1 MTGIIKRERGPRVR
15 GLGWPMRDLFG
26 ELFEAAGWD
35 AEQHSL
41 TGAFVPPIDI
51 SEDENGL
58 ALAVEL
64 PGIARED
71 LDVRI
76 EDGVLIIHG
85 EKKQTPTPDDACA
98 CRVERRYGQF
108 TRSVRLPEHMDVEA
122 IEAAYADGVLT
133 LSIPKTEVSKPRT
146 IKIK

>member
-35 AEQHSL
+35 SEQHSL
-41 TGAFVPPIDI
+41 SSAFVPPIDV

-58 ALAVEL
+58 TLAVEA
-64 PGIARED
+64 PGVARED
-71 LDVRI
+71 LNVRV

-85 EKKQTPTPDDACA
+85 EKKQALTPEDACA

-108 TRSVRLPEHMDVEA
+108 TRSVRLPEHMDVGA

-133 LSIPKTEVSKPRT
+133 LSIPKTEVARPHT